1 MKARQAW
8 REAAKLFWQR
18 PVLSLPVL
26 AAAISPFVI
35 TGVNGWFMRW
45 LLPPPIGAY
54 GVHLPLS
61 QMLIQSAEE
70 YWSAYWPLLL
80 GGFFLQSAIY
90 VATLFVTVGASRRLK
105 SEDAPAL
112 LLHGIRFARMRWRDV
127 IGLSLAGSG
136 LLAIYAAFR
145 FGVIYLSATYLANR
159 ILSHE
164 SVGLEILR
172 WRIEVSALHTL
183 LTCMGAWIL
192 TGMATRRIRAD
203 NVPEI
208 TRTVTLRGKRLAIAT
223 VLLSVVLKFV
233 LSSVKRMLIP
243 EGGLDGT
250 VAGWELNAVQA
261 LITAFPYV
269 LLFIALALIVDG
281 DAMFGEGS
289 LS

>member
-1 MKARQAW
+1 
-8 REAAKLFWQR
+8 
-18 PVLSLPVL
+18 VLSLPVL
-26 AAAISPFVI
+26 AAAISSFVI

-90 VATLFVTVGASRRLK
+90 VTALFVTVGASRRLT
-105 SEDAPAL
+105 SEDAPAS
-112 LLHGIRFARMRWRDV
+112 LLHGMMFARMRWRDV

-136 LLAIYAAFR
+136 LFAIYAALR
-145 FGVIYLSATYLANR
+145 FGVIYLSATYLVNR
-159 ILSHE
+159 MLSHE

-172 WRIEVSALHTL
+172 WRIEVSALYTVL
-183 LTCMGAWIL
+183 ACIEAWIL
-192 TGMATRRIRAD
+192 AGMGMRSIGTYHSQEIARAQA
-203 NVPEI
+203 
-208 TRTVTLRGKRLAIAT
+208 RRGKLLAVVT
-223 VLLSVVLKFV
+223 VLLSVVLRFV

-261 LITAFPYV
+261 LIAAFPYV